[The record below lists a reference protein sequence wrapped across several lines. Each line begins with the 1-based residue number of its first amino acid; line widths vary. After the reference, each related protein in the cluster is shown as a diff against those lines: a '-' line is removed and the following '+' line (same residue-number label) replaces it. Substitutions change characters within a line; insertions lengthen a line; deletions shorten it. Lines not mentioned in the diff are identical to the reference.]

1 MNILIKYNLERDDLI
16 EGNYYSTKFDLNKCF
31 GIMSIENFYESD
43 KIIEDKLKMIEKFN
57 CEIIMKYAGISRID
71 GLSLFVLD
79 EKQILRNQKINQIL
93 K

>member
-1 MNILIKYNLERDDLI
+1 MSILIKYNLERDDLV
-16 EGNYYSTKFDLNKCF
+16 EGNYYSTKFEFNKCF
-31 GIMSIENFYESD
+31 GIIENYYESD